1 MAKSQIKLNKKDYN
15 RLIKLAKKEIK
26 EWNKFLLELEKMN
39 K

>member
-1 MAKSQIKLNKKDYN
+1 MIKTKIKLNKKDYN

-26 EWNKFLLELEKMN
+26 EWNQFLLELEKMN